1 MAKLIKVDGSETI
14 LRPKGSHFTL
24 EELQTFVGGYVQMIQ
39 LSNGEEMYLNKEGKL
54 ENLPINRRATTLG
67 KVCGIAADD
76 CIVGDVIILNSQEIQ
91 ACENAE

>member
-14 LRPKGSHFTL
+14 VHPKDSHFTL
-24 EELQTFVGGYVQMIQ
+24 EELQAFVGGYVQMIQ
-39 LSNGEEMYLNKEGKL
+39 LPNGEEMYLNEEGKL

-67 KVCGIAADD
+67 KVCGIATDD

-91 ACENAE
+91 ACKEAD